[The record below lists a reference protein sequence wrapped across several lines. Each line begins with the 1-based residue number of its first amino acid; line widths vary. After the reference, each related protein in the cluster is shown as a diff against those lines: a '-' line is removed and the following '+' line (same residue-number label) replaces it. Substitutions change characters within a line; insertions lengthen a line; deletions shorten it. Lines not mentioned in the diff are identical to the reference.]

1 MVLMILLVSTMIF
14 FLFRVMPGDP
24 TAFIVD
30 PSIPPE
36 ARAQML
42 ARYGLDKGLWDQYL
56 IFMQDLLRLDFGSS
70 YFYNR
75 PVLEIIGEKLP
86 ATLILMLSAM
96 TLAYL
101 IGICMGAL
109 MAWKR
114 GSKMETGGI
123 VFVLFFRSAPTFW
136 VGLMAIILF
145 SANLGWFPAQ
155 GMRTVGT
162 PSGNFAQMFLNMDF
176 LHHLI
181 LPSIV
186 AALYFMATPL
196 LVMRNSMLEVLSED
210 YVEMAHAKGIK
221 PRKVL
226 FRHAARNA
234 LLPVV
239 TSGALFIGSAIGGQV
254 LIEVVFSWPGLGRE
268 IVTAVTRRDYPLAQ
282 ACFIIISTTVML
294 MNLVADLLYAA
305 LDPRISYKALKG
317 DENDDKKPG
326 EKKQHPERAAPVSQ
340 EPPPGQ
346 TGYGGGDPAGVLY
359 RGGHLCHQPGAP
371 WRQDRHYNENR
382 KIRRLEPPSLAHPFG
397 TTDVGRTSFPRS
409 SWAPERR

>member
-1 MVLMILLVSTMIF
+1 
-14 FLFRVMPGDP
+14 MPGDP

-176 LHHLI
+176 LHHLDSAQHRRR
-181 LPSIV
+181 PVFHGHPASGD
-186 AALYFMATPL
+186 AQQ
-196 LVMRNSMLEVLSED
+196 
-210 YVEMAHAKGIK
+210 HAG
-221 PRKVL
+221 
-226 FRHAARNA
+226 
-234 LLPVV
+234 
-239 TSGALFIGSAIGGQV
+239 GAV
-254 LIEVVFSWPGLGRE
+254 
-268 IVTAVTRRDYPLAQ
+268 
-282 ACFIIISTTVML
+282 
-294 MNLVADLLYAA
+294 
-305 LDPRISYKALKG
+305 
-317 DENDDKKPG
+317 
-326 EKKQHPERAAPVSQ
+326 
-340 EPPPGQ
+340 
-346 TGYGGGDPAGVLY
+346 
-359 RGGHLCHQPGAP
+359 
-371 WRQDRHYNENR
+371 
-382 KIRRLEPPSLAHPFG
+382 
-397 TTDVGRTSFPRS
+397 
-409 SWAPERR
+409 

>member
-1 MVLMILLVSTMIF
+1 
-14 FLFRVMPGDP
+14 
-24 TAFIVD
+24 
-30 PSIPPE
+30 
-36 ARAQML
+36 ML

-96 TLAYL
+96 ALAYL

-234 LLPVV
+234 LLR
-239 TSGALFIGSAIGGQV
+239 GDL
-254 LIEVVFSWPGLGRE
+254 
-268 IVTAVTRRDYPLAQ
+268 RR
-282 ACFIIISTTVML
+282 
-294 MNLVADLLYAA
+294 LVHVAP
-305 LDPRISYKALKG
+305 PR
-317 DENDDKKPG
+317 
-326 EKKQHPERAAPVSQ
+326 R
-340 EPPPGQ
+340 
-346 TGYGGGDPAGVLY
+346 
-359 RGGHLCHQPGAP
+359 PGA
-371 WRQDRHYNENR
+371 H
-382 KIRRLEPPSLAHPFG
+382 
-397 TTDVGRTSFPRS
+397 
-409 SWAPERR
+409 

>member
-1 MVLMILLVSTMIF
+1 MFGYVLRRLLIMVLMILLVSTMIF

-96 TLAYL
+96 ALAYL

-317 DENDDKKPG
+317 
-326 EKKQHPERAAPVSQ
+326 
-340 EPPPGQ
+340 
-346 TGYGGGDPAGVLY
+346 
-359 RGGHLCHQPGAP
+359 
-371 WRQDRHYNENR
+371 
-382 KIRRLEPPSLAHPFG
+382 
-397 TTDVGRTSFPRS
+397 
-409 SWAPERR
+409 